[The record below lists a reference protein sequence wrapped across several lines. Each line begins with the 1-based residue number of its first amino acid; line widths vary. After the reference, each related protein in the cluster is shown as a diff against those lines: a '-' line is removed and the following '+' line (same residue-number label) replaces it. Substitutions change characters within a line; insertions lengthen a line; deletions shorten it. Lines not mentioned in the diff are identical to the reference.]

1 MAPLKVGDSLPQGV
15 KFEWAPITDA
25 DPTACGRPQEYD
37 ANKEWAGKK
46 VVLVSV
52 PGAFTPGCQ
61 AYHLPPYIQKLSEL
75 KSKGVD
81 VVAVI
86 ASNDS
91 WVMNAWGK
99 VNGVKGDDILFL
111 SDTKSFFSKNHGWA
125 AGMGDRNGRWAMVF
139 DKDGKVIY
147 AENESNPGQVTVSGA
162 DEVLAKL

>member
-1 MAPLKVGDSLPQGV
+1 MAPLKVGDSFPDGI
-15 KFEWAPITDA
+15 KFEWVPITDS
-25 DPTACGRPQEYD
+25 DPTNCGRPQEYN
-37 ANKEWAGKK
+37 ASKEWAGKK
-46 VVLVSV
+46 VVLFSV

-61 AYHLPPYIQKLSEL
+61 ARHLPPYIEKIGQFKN
-75 KSKGVD
+75 KGVD

-111 SDTKSFFSKNHGWA
+111 SDTKTFFAKNHGWE

-139 DKDGKVIY
+139 DNGKVVY
-147 AENESNPGQVTVSGA
+147 AENETIPGEVSVSGA
-162 DEVLAKL
+162 EAVLSKL